1 MIHFGRY
8 IFLFLALAWTFMQLK
23 RQVQSPERLIM
34 GTWNERQWQYEK
46 VNAPSD
52 LKKFQAQ
59 DTMAQ
64 SVKDQLGKHLVVHS
78 AEVWEFKRE
87 GLLVLHGR
95 DTTKEVRWK
104 LKGRGHILELEY
116 ANKVI
121 EHYNLSELTSTN
133 MALNFDSDIQ
143 VKGIAKL
150 TFDKLDRV
158 TKIQQ

>member
-8 IFLFLALAWTFMQLK
+8 IFVFILIAWCFVHLK
-23 RQVQSPERLIM
+23 RQVQSPERLLL

-46 VNAPSD
+46 VNAPAD
-52 LKKFQAQ
+52 LKRLQAQ
-59 DTMAQ
+59 DTIAQ

-78 AEVWEFKRE
+78 AEIWEFRRD
-87 GLLVLHGR
+87 GSLILHGR
-95 DTTKEVRWK
+95 DTTKAVRWK

-121 EHYNLSELTSTN
+121 EHYNLSELTPAH

-143 VKGIAKL
+143 VRGIAKL

>member
-8 IFLFLALAWTFMQLK
+8 ILLFLALAWTFVQLK

-52 LKKFQAQ
+52 LKKIQAQ

-116 ANKVI
+116 ANNVI

-150 TFDKLDRV
+150 TFNKLDRV

>member
-1 MIHFGRY
+1 MNHFGRC
-8 IFLFLALAWTFMQLK
+8 ISLFLFIAFGFTQLK
-23 RQVQSPERLIM
+23 QRVESPEHAII
-34 GTWNERQWQYEK
+34 GTWNERSWQYEK
-46 VNAPSD
+46 VNARSD
-52 LKKFQAQ
+52 LKILQAQ

-64 SVKDQLGKHLVVHS
+64 SVKDQLGKHLVIHS
-78 AEVWEFKRE
+78 AEVWQFRRD
-87 GLLVLHGR
+87 GSLLLHGR
-95 DTTKEVRWK
+95 DTTKQVRWK

-121 EHYNLSELTSTN
+121 EHYNLTELTSSR

-150 TFDKLDRV
+150 TFDNIDRV

>member
-8 IFLFLALAWTFMQLK
+8 ILLFLALAWTFVHLK
-23 RQVQSPERLIM
+23 HQVQSPERLIM

-52 LKKFQAQ
+52 LKKLQAQ